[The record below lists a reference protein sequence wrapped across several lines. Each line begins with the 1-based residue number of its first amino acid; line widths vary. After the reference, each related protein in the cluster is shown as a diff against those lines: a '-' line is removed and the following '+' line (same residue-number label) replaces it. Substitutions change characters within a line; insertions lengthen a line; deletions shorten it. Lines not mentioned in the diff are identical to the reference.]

1 MTRNRNFVAL
11 LALAWSWA
19 FSLVQ
24 PVHGDIP
31 RILIWVESLQGT
43 AEQGIRRPVA
53 LASGAN
59 GELVVADAQPPR
71 LLVFRRVGV
80 TWQLQRAIELQSSPI
95 DLVHDGRRYVATLR
109 GAAGLLSFEGIDEM
123 QQNVIPLPEG
133 TVPGRLATEN
143 TGDLLVL
150 DLAGERLLRVDT
162 RGTVKKELA
171 LGAGVTALASI
182 PGGGFV
188 IARASE
194 GSVQRFDPEWQPGAR
209 WVLPSDGP
217 VPAWPVGIAV
227 DLSGSLYVVDRHGGR
242 ILVFDA
248 TGELE
253 GAGSRR
259 GWEPGLLLFP
269 AGIDRLSDGS
279 LVVADE
285 GNGRVQIFRRV
296 DGTQPR

>member
-1 MTRNRNFVAL
+1 MTRNLKFVAL

-19 FSLVQ
+19 FALMQ
-24 PVHGDIP
+24 PVYCDTP
-31 RILIWVESLQGT
+31 RLLIWVESLQGT
-43 AEQGIRRPVA
+43 QEQEIRRPVA

-59 GELVVADAQPPR
+59 DELVVADAHPPR
-71 LLVFRRVGV
+71 LLVFRKIGV
-80 TWQLQRAIELQSSPI
+80 TWQLQKAIELQSSPI

-123 QQNVIPLPEG
+123 QQRVIPLPNG
-133 TVPGRLATEN
+133 TVPGSLATET

-150 DLAGERLLRVDT
+150 DLAGERLLRVDSG
-162 RGTVKKELA
+162 GTVKKELA

-188 IARASE
+188 TANAGE
-194 GSVQRFDPEWQPGAR
+194 GSVRRFDPAWQPAAR

-227 DLSGSLYVVDRHGGR
+227 DRSGSLYVVDRHGGR

-248 TGELE
+248 AGGLE

-279 LVVADE
+279 LAVADE

>member
-1 MTRNRNFVAL
+1 MTRNRNFVAM

-24 PVHGDIP
+24 PVYGDLP
-31 RILIWVESLQGT
+31 RILIWVESLKGT
-43 AEQGIRRPVA
+43 EEQEIRRPVA
-53 LASGAN
+53 VASRASD
-59 GELVVADAQPPR
+59 ELVVADAHSPR
-71 LLVFRRVGV
+71 LLVFRRIGV
-80 TWQLQRAIELQSSPI
+80 IWQLQRAIDLPSAPI
-95 DLVHDGRRYVATLR
+95 DLVHDGHRYVTSLR
-109 GAAGLLSFEGIDEM
+109 GTGDLLSFEGIEEM
-123 QQNVIPLPEG
+123 QQEVIPLPAG
-133 TVPGRLATEN
+133 TVPGPLAAEI
-143 TGDLLVL
+143 TGSLLVF
-150 DLAGERLLRVDT
+150 DLAREKLLRVDT
-162 RGTVKKELA
+162 RGRVQKELP

-188 IARASE
+188 IANAGE
-194 GSVQRFDPEWQPGAR
+194 GSVQRFGPDWQPGAR
-209 WVLPSDGP
+209 WVLPSEGP

-259 GWEPGLLLFP
+259 GWESGLLLFP